1 MEETLRV
8 SLTLELGGFSET
20 TEVTAIT
27 SLITTENDRDMNM
40 SSSTYGRI
48 NTTRSPMREL
58 QIGVK
63 FSF

>member
-1 MEETLRV
+1 
-8 SLTLELGGFSET
+8 
-20 TEVTAIT
+20 
-27 SLITTENDRDMNM
+27 MNM
-40 SSSTYGRI
+40 SSQTYGRI

>member
-1 MEETLRV
+1 VEETLRV

-20 TEVTAIT
+20 TGVTAIT